1 MEFHVFEEKSRALV
15 LSKLAVKTIGQR
27 EEEVVEEERGRR
39 RRRRRNDNRRRE
51 RQRK

>member
-27 EEEVVEEERGRR
+27 EEEVVEEERGRSGR
-39 RRRRRNDNRRRE
+39 RSDNRKRE